1 MKHRPY
7 ITSDSILINAS
18 ELRAMTGGVPKILI
32 PSPGKNRKIV
42 PLYLM
47 ARTVNG
53 SQDYT
58 TAGQNATL
66 DIGGYDA
73 FGGVQFDF
81 TAGFGQGLSSSNQNN
96 GIVDVTAGT
105 DAPFTFTLG
114 MVFDESDPG
123 DRDVR
128 IDIIY
133 SIHQIDDII
142 SN

>member
-7 ITSDSILINAS
+7 ITSDSILINAG
-18 ELRAMTGGVPKILI
+18 ELRAMTGPKILI

-42 PLYLM
+42 PLYVM

-53 SQDYT
+53 TQDYN

-66 DIGGYDA
+66 YSGGYDA
-73 FGGVQFDF
+73 LGGAQFDL
-81 TAGFGQGLSSSNQNN
+81 TAGFGHGLSSSNQNN
-96 GIVDVTAGT
+96 GTDDVTTGT
-105 DAPFTFTLG
+105 DEPFMFTLG
-114 MVFDESDPG
+114 MAFDESDPG

-133 SIHQIDDII
+133 SIHQIDDVVA
-142 SN
+142 